1 MKSRNVYCRRVAGA
15 FASVPPLCIA
25 PQPFKTKAQKEVPYV
40 LSGVE
45 VEGDVLAPGEPTVGG
60 GGPAEL
66 WEWAMSCGLDL
77 LDFWRRVAQ

>member
-1 MKSRNVYCRRVAGA
+1 MPLLQFLPSAL
-15 FASVPPLCIA
+15 PPL
-25 PQPFKTKAQKEVPYV
+25 PFKTKAQKEVPYV
-40 LSGVE
+40 LSDVE

-77 LDFWRRVAQ
+77 LDFWRRVAR